1 MIVTKEIGTNYEKQL
16 DTNIILYHIN
26 ENKIIAEIN
35 RELTYTSEDQTLPD
49 GSITKVF
56 NYVDDVTPEEIQ
68 AGTQAVKEYCLANDC
83 INLYYEYV
91 LNTASESEK
100 LNIIKEKKKFEI
112 QTKRDAALES
122 GFTFKEH
129 TFQTREKD
137 KLNINGMAANILL
150 DIQSGTNSIT
160 EITWIDLNDEKV
172 NFTPQEFLTFVSKV
186 TEYTQ
191 EVIFKANVLKEKI
204 NSAKTVKSVDKIK
217 WE

>member
-1 MIVTKEIGTNYEKQL
+1 MIVSKKTLNNQGELNKNVIDWAIEVKSELALL
-16 DTNIILYHIN
+16 DRELKIDTDRSN
-26 ENKIIAEIN
+26 ENN
-35 RELTYTSEDQTLPD
+35 
-49 GSITKVF
+49 VF
-56 NYVDDVTPEEIQ
+56 YIDDITPEEIQ
-68 AGTQAVKEYCLANDC
+68 AGTQAVKECCLANNLMD
-83 INLYYEYV
+83 LYYEYV

-122 GFTFKEH
+122 GFAFKGH

-191 EVIFKANVLKEKI
+191 EVIFKANTLKEKI
-204 NSAKTVKSVDKIK
+204 NSSETVKSVDKIK

>member
-1 MIVTKEIGTNYEKQL
+1 MIVIKNKGSILENLNKEIIKDVIAKN
-16 DTNIILYHIN
+16 NILAIVNRALSYK
-26 ENKIIAEIN
+26 ENRVEIEG
-35 RELTYTSEDQTLPD
+35 R
-49 GSITKVF
+49 
-56 NYVDDVTPEEIQ
+56 DDYIENIYQDDITPEEIQ
-68 AGTQAVKEYCLANDC
+68 AGTQAVKEYCLVNDC

-91 LNTASESEK
+91 LNIASESEK

-112 QTKRDAALES
+112 QTKRDIALES

-191 EVIFKANVLKEKI
+191 EVIFKANILKEKI
-204 NSAKTVKSVDKIK
+204 NSAKTTKAVDKIK

>member
-1 MIVTKEIGTNYEKQL
+1 MIVIKETGTEYNNIGKEIIVFCIETNK
-16 DTNIILYHIN
+16 
-26 ENKIIAEIN
+26 KISVLN
-35 RELTYTSEDQTLPD
+35 RQLTYSVDSVEYSEY
-49 GSITKVF
+49 I
-56 NYVDDVTPEEIQ
+56 DDITPEEVQ
-68 AGTQAVKEYCLANDC
+68 AGTKAVKEYCLTNNLMD
-83 INLYYEYV
+83 LYYEYV
-91 LNTASESEK
+91 LNTTSESEK

-122 GFTFKEH
+122 GFTFKGH

-160 EITWIDLNDEKV
+160 EITWINLNDEKV

-204 NSAKTVKSVDKIK
+204 KFS
-217 WE
+217 

>member
-1 MIVTKEIGTNYEKQL
+1 MFLSKENVLAKVNNLGI
-16 DTNIILYHIN
+16 DVISFHI
-26 ENKIIAEIN
+26 ENKWQICKVD
-35 RELTYTSEDQTLPD
+35 RELLFDEDGNLTND
-49 GSITKVF
+49 I
-56 NYVDDVTPEEIQ
+56 TPEEIQ
-68 AGTQAVKEYCLANDC
+68 AGTQAVKEYCLANNLMD
-83 INLYYEYV
+83 LYYEYV
-91 LNTASESEK
+91 LNTTSEYEK

-112 QTKRDAALES
+112 QTKRDVALES
-122 GFTFKEH
+122 GFIFKGH

-191 EVIFKANVLKEKI
+191 EVIFKANTLKEKI
-204 NSAKTVKSVDKIK
+204 NSAETVKSVDKIK

>member
-1 MIVTKEIGTNYEKQL
+1 MIVIKNNGSILENLNKEIIKDVISKN
-16 DTNIILYHIN
+16 NILAIVNRALSYK
-26 ENKIIAEIN
+26 ENRVEI
-35 RELTYTSEDQTLPD
+35 EGSDDYTENIYQ
-49 GSITKVF
+49 
-56 NYVDDVTPEEIQ
+56 DDITPEEIQ

-83 INLYYEYV
+83 INLYYEYA

-112 QTKRDAALES
+112 QTKRDIALGS

-137 KLNINGMAANILL
+137 KLNINGMVANILL

-186 TEYTQ
+186 AEYTQ
-191 EVIFKANVLKEKI
+191 EIIFKANILKEKI

>member
-1 MIVTKEIGTNYEKQL
+1 MFILKELGGKYNNLSYLLISNSIKSNIKLAKIDRNETYDEQGNY
-16 DTNIILYHIN
+16 I
-26 ENKIIAEIN
+26 
-35 RELTYTSEDQTLPD
+35 
-49 GSITKVF
+49 
-56 NYVDDVTPEEIQ
+56 DDITPEEIQ
-68 AGTQAVKEYCLANDC
+68 AGTKSVKEYCLANNLMD
-83 INLYYEYV
+83 LYYEYV

-100 LNIIKEKKKFEI
+100 LNIIKEKKKLEI

-122 GFTFKEH
+122 GFIFKDH

-172 NFTPQEFLTFVSKV
+172 SFTPQEFLTFVSKV
-186 TEYTQ
+186 AEYTQ

-217 WE
+217 WD

>member
-1 MIVTKEIGTNYEKQL
+1 MIIIKETGTKYNNIGKEIIVFCIETNK
-16 DTNIILYHIN
+16 
-26 ENKIIAEIN
+26 KISVVN
-35 RELTYTSEDQTLPD
+35 RQLTYTGEYSE
-49 GSITKVF
+49 
-56 NYVDDVTPEEIQ
+56 YVDDITSEEIK
-68 AGTQAVKEYCLANDC
+68 AGTKAVKEYCLANNLMD
-83 INLYYEYV
+83 LYYEYV

-112 QTKRDAALES
+112 QTKRDSALES
-122 GFTFKEH
+122 GFVFKGH

-150 DIQSGTNSIT
+150 DIQSGTNLIT

-186 TEYTQ
+186 AEYTQ
-191 EVIFKANVLKEKI
+191 EVIFKANTLKEKI

>member
-1 MIVTKEIGTNYEKQL
+1 MYISKRFLSDIGSLNKNAISWAISSNTSIALLNRSL
-16 DTNIILYHIN
+16 GIN
-26 ENKIIAEIN
+26 EDNQYI
-35 RELTYTSEDQTLPD
+35 
-49 GSITKVF
+49 
-56 NYVDDVTPEEIQ
+56 DDITPEEIQ
-68 AGTQAVKEYCLANDC
+68 AGTQAVKEYCLANNNMD
-83 INLYYEYV
+83 LYYEYV

-112 QTKRDAALES
+112 QTKRDIALES
-122 GFTFKEH
+122 GFTFKNH

-137 KLNINGMAANILL
+137 KLNINGMVANILL
-150 DIQSGTNSIT
+150 DIQSGANSIT

-204 NSAKTVKSVDKIK
+204 NSAKTIKAVDKIK

>member
-1 MIVTKEIGTNYEKQL
+1 MITTKINGTKYNILNIEILKF
-16 DTNIILYHIN
+16 HIN
-26 ENKIIAEIN
+26 NKWALAFVDRALTIN
-35 RELTYTSEDQTLPD
+35 PDTLE
-49 GSITKVF
+49 
-56 NYVDDVTPEEIQ
+56 YVDDITPEEIQ
-68 AGTQAVKEYCLANDC
+68 AGTKAVKEYCLSNNNMD
-83 INLYYEYV
+83 LYYEYV

-112 QTKRDAALES
+112 QTKRDIALES
-122 GFTFKEH
+122 GFIFKGR

-137 KLNINGMAANILL
+137 KLNINGMVANILL

-172 NFTPQEFLTFVSKV
+172 DFTPQEFLTFVSKV

-191 EVIFKANVLKEKI
+191 EVIFKANLLKEKI

-217 WE
+217 WD

>member
-1 MIVTKEIGTNYEKQL
+1 MKIVSKNGTIYQNLTVSIIRDHIYSVKQP
-16 DTNIILYHIN
+16 
-26 ENKIIAEIN
+26 
-35 RELTYTSEDQTLPD
+35 LTLIKDDRKL
-49 GSITKVF
+49 KF
-56 NYVDDVTPEEIQ
+56 NDDFSFVDDITPEEIQ
-68 AGTQAVKEYCLANDC
+68 AGTQAVKEYCLANNLMD
-83 INLYYEYV
+83 LYYEYV

-122 GFTFKEH
+122 GFIFKGH

-150 DIQSGTNSIT
+150 DIQSGTNSMT

-191 EVIFKANVLKEKI
+191 EVIFKANTLKEKI
-204 NSAKTVKSVDKIK
+204 NSSETVKSVDKIK